1 MLHREWI
8 HICWLNNGT
17 TSKAFINGN
26 LSSEQTST
34 SPFTSIAINKTAEY
48 SMIIGQEPDSLKGD
62 FDPNQSMRGKMSEF
76 NIWNYTLSSDT
87 ITEMSKCK
95 SVLKGNIVT
104 WEKEYITFHGINPVL
119 TSVDEF
125 CAPFNKLIFVPDSM
139 NYNDAENYC
148 RIHKGYIF
156 TPFSRSKNNWLVE
169 MTHKSKSRCSKAS
182 WINIL
187 AKWDDKIIT
196 GTNNTFNNWLK
207 LKEGDTCG
215 FVGLDG
221 MWGSERSD
229 SCDFL
234 SKCFACAFDHEPVF
248 TLKGFCLNFMQSYNY
263 YIDSDENR
271 IQYLGYKGSSIT
283 RSERGWK
290 LLNERGEE
298 IVWTIKDDHNPLGRK
313 TWLGTSE
320 ECKLSSEEILLT
332 FSACNMKHSFT
343 CNSGQCIDIDKYC
356 NNHLDC
362 NDGSDEDDCMH
373 IFTDKIY
380 SIYEPPNAE
389 IMNNSMF
396 IAVDIIQFDNI
407 DSLKMTMT
415 LTMDLKISWKDPR
428 LLFKGLTPYK
438 THDIKGTCLIVLI
451 NILNFTGIKNCHYA
465 SLVELTSS

>member
-17 TSKAFINGN
+17 TSKSFINGN
-26 LSSEQTST
+26 LSLEYTST
-34 SPFTSIAINKTAEY
+34 SPFPSIKMNKTAEY
-48 SMIIGQEPDSLKGD
+48 SMIIGQEPDSFNGD

-76 NIWNYTLSSDT
+76 QIWNYTLSSDT

-95 SVLKGNIVT
+95 LALKGNIVT
-104 WEKEYITFHGINPVL
+104 WDKEYITFHGVYPVS

-125 CAPFNKLIFVPDSM
+125 CAPFNKLLFVPDSM

-156 TPFSRSKNNWLVE
+156 TPYSRSENNWLVE
-169 MTHKSKSRCSKAS
+169 MTLKFQSTCPGS

-187 AKWDDKIIT
+187 AKVDSKIIT
-196 GTNNTFNNWLK
+196 GTNSTVNTWLK

-248 TLKGFCLNFMQSYNY
+248 TLKGFCLNFKQSYNY
-263 YIDSDENR
+263 YINSDENG
-271 IQYLGYKGSSIT
+271 IQYLGYKESSIT
-283 RSERGWK
+283 RGERGWK
-290 LLNERGEE
+290 LLDERGEE
-298 IVWTIKDDHNPLGRK
+298 IIWTIKEDHNPLGRK
-313 TWLGTSE
+313 VWFGTSK
-320 ECKLSSEEILLT
+320 ECKFSSEEILLT

-343 CNSGQCIDIDKYC
+343 CNSGQCIDIEKYC

-373 IFTDKIY
+373 IFPDKIY
-380 SIYEPPNAE
+380 SIHDPPNAE
-389 IMNNSMF
+389 TMNNSMF
-396 IAVDIIQFDNI
+396 ISVDIIQFDNI

-415 LTMDLKISWKDPR
+415 LTMDLKISWKDSR
-428 LLFKGLTPYK
+428 LLFKGLTHFK
-438 THDIKGTCLIVLI
+438 TQGMLPHDIKG
-451 NILNFTGIKNCHYA
+451 KSNCIH
-465 SLVELTSS
+465 